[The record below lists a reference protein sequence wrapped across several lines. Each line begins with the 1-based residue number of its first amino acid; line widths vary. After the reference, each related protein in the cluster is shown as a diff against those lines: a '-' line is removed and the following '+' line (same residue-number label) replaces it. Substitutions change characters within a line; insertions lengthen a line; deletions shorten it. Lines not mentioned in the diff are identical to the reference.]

1 MSNTI
6 GKNLR
11 VTLFGE
17 SHGEEIGAVLDGM
30 KAGEEVDYSLIDSLL
45 AKRRPSGRGETARI
59 EKDPYRFVSGIF
71 NGKTT
76 GAPICVLIPNENK
89 RSSDYDV
96 LSSLARPSHA
106 DYAANEK
113 YLGFQDYRG
122 GGHFSGRLTAPLVA
136 LSGLVFP
143 LLRKKG
149 MKICTHILELGGVK
163 DRDLVYSSLTD
174 GEADRLFGERFPV
187 LDPVGEKMEEK
198 IEEAASKKDSIGGVT
213 QTAILHL
220 PVGTGE
226 PSFDSLESVL
236 SSYMFSIGG
245 IKGIEF
251 GSGFA
256 FKDGTGSTM
265 NDEFYMDGDMVKTKT
280 NHNGGINGGIA
291 NGMPVVFNCAVKP
304 TSSIGLKQ
312 DTVDFR
318 KKENAVLELTG
329 RHDPAIIRRVCVVID
344 AMTAFAVADSLISS
358 FGKDVL

>member
-1 MSNTI
+1 MGNSI
-6 GKNLR
+6 GKNLT

-30 KAGEEVDYSLIDSLL
+30 KPGVEVDYALIDSLL
-45 AKRRPSGRGETARI
+45 EKRRPSGIGETARV

-71 NGKTT
+71 NGRTT
-76 GAPICVLIPNENK
+76 GAPVCVLIPNQNK

-106 DYAANEK
+106 DYVAYEK
-113 YLGFQDYRG
+113 YGGFEDYRG

-143 LLRKKG
+143 LLRAKG
-149 MKICTHILELGGVK
+149 IRIATHILELGGIK
-163 DRDLVYSSLTD
+163 DRDLVSSPLTEE
-174 GEADRLFGERFPV
+174 EADALFKKRFPV
-187 LDPVGEKMEEK
+187 IDPVGEKMEEK
-198 IEEAASKKDSIGGVT
+198 IKEAALEKDSIGGVT
-213 QTAILHL
+213 QTVILNL

-226 PSFDSLESVL
+226 PAFDSLESVL

-251 GSGFA
+251 GSGFS
-256 FKDGTGSTM
+256 FKDGKGSTM
-265 NDEFYMDGDMVKTKT
+265 NDAFYTDGKTVKTRT

-312 DTVDFR
+312 DTVDFK
-318 KKENAVLELTG
+318 KKENAALELKG
-329 RHDPAIIRRVCVVID
+329 RHDPAIIRRACVVID
-344 AMTAFAVADSLISS
+344 AMTAFAVADLLISS